1 MPKIPIFFKKC
12 SLQLSSNMT
21 LNDFILRLATAF
33 LIGFLVGLERQLAHK
48 SAGLRTN
55 LLVAVGSAIF
65 VLLSQQLTADGAGD
79 PSRVVGQVATG
90 IGFLGAGVILHRG
103 LNVQGLTTAATIWCS
118 SALGCLAAAGFLV
131 ESLIAALLV
140 LLINVGLKPVDAFFE
155 RREREKEEKDKE

>member
-1 MPKIPIFFKKC
+1 
-12 SLQLSSNMT
+12 MT

-65 VLLSQQLTADGAGD
+65 VLLSLEMTAGGKGD
-79 PSRVVGQVATG
+79 ATRIVGQVATG
-90 IGFLGAGVILHRG
+90 VGFLGAGVILHRG

-118 SALGCLAAAGFLV
+118 SALGCMAAAGYLA
-131 ESLIAALLV
+131 EALIAALVV

-155 RREREKEEKDKE
+155 KREREKKNASSE

>member
-1 MPKIPIFFKKC
+1 
-12 SLQLSSNMT
+12 MT

-65 VLLSQQLTADGAGD
+65 VLLSLEMTAGGNGD
-79 PSRVVGQVATG
+79 ATRIVGQVATG

-118 SALGCLAAAGFLV
+118 SALGCMAAAGYLA
-131 ESLIAALLV
+131 EALIAALVV

-155 RREREKEEKDKE
+155 RREREKKEEDGNE

>member
-1 MPKIPIFFKKC
+1 
-12 SLQLSSNMT
+12 MT

-65 VLLSQQLTADGAGD
+65 VLLSLEMTAGGNGD
-79 PSRVVGQVATG
+79 ATRIVGQVATG
-90 IGFLGAGVILHRG
+90 VGFLGAGVILHR
-103 LNVQGLTTAATIWCS
+103 VFSVHGLTTAATIWCS
-118 SALGCLAAAGFLV
+118 SALGCMAAAGYLT
-131 ESLIAALLV
+131 EALIAALVV

-155 RREREKEEKDKE
+155 RRERGKKDASSK